1 MKKNERH
8 DGFKNGERARA
19 PVGQFGRRALY
30 TASSGNSMHIDEN
43 DEQQCVVSVRNLPS
57 FMGRRKGKSQVTNG
71 NTANSSNKTSA
82 PMRSRAI
89 KNPGSSRI
97 RYALTVLDTVTTR
110 DTLVVVSIDIVIII
124 IIIIIIIIPYVQIDI
139 AGDGII
145 IKPKRQT

>member
-1 MKKNERH
+1 
-8 DGFKNGERARA
+8 
-19 PVGQFGRRALY
+19 
-30 TASSGNSMHIDEN
+30 
-43 DEQQCVVSVRNLPS
+43 
-57 FMGRRKGKSQVTNG
+57 
-71 NTANSSNKTSA
+71 
-82 PMRSRAI
+82 MRSRAI

-124 IIIIIIIIPYVQIDI
+124 IIIIIIIPYVQIDI